1 LLNAKVSSIAGLRL
15 ERLDKNVTKNM
26 AIIVLVIFLAFS
38 VLVNMFYILKNQA
51 LYQQDRFV
59 FSGKFSQRNHTI
71 TDVQF
76 GSLVSE
82 SAPPMYCF
90 NLVKVT

>member
-38 VLVNMFYILKNQA
+38 VLVNVFYILKNQA

-59 FSGKFSQRNHTI
+59 FSGKFFQRNQTV
-71 TDVQF
+71 TDLQF
-76 GSLVSE
+76 KTLTGELTQSTN
-82 SAPPMYCF
+82 YCCF
-90 NLVKVT
+90 LKLT